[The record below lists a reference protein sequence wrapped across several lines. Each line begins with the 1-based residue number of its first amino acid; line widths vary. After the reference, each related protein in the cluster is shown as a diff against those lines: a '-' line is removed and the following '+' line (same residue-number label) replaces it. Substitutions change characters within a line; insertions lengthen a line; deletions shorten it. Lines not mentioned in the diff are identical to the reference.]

1 MRTITLIVGA
11 LVTMLLAGCGQP
23 DRAAPP
29 SAAPAARSA
38 APTRATLQAATLIPE
53 ATAMPNQPPANPA
66 ATPFDPALAPFVEQA
81 KADLAKRQ
89 GADLASIGVIE
100 ARSVT
105 WPNPGLGCPQPG
117 MAYKQVPVDGLLI
130 RLRLGEQAFSYHS
143 GNGKPP
149 FLCEQP
155 ADPNAPDAP
164 PRMDQ

>member
-1 MRTITLIVGA
+1 MRTTALMLGA
-11 LVTMLLAGCGQP
+11 LAAILLAGCGQT
-23 DRAAPP
+23 DRAA
-29 SAAPAARSA
+29 APIA
-38 APTRATLQAATLIPE
+38 APTRAALQAATLLPE
-53 ATAMPNQPPANPA
+53 LTTMPNQPPANPA

-89 GADLASIGVIE
+89 GADMAAIAVIE

-117 MAYKQVPVDGLLI
+117 IAYKQVPVDGLLI
-130 RLRLGEQAFSYHS
+130 RLSLGGQAFSYHS

-149 FLCEQP
+149 FLCDQP
-155 ADPNAPDAP
+155 AADPNAPAVP